1 MNIFDINNILTTI
14 FGYPLSYVEFIG
26 TVLGLASVWFAAKQ
40 NILTWTTGL
49 INIICFFAIFYQVH
63 LYSDMFLQIYF
74 FIVSIYGWLAWRNL
88 QKVHKP
94 ISFLSLNKRILF
106 VFVIAGTTILVGFF
120 VKNIHLIFPK
130 IFKQPASFPFIDTFI
145 GIASII
151 ATVFLAK
158 RILENWIL
166 WIIVDIICVFV
177 YMKKNIL
184 FISVEYGIFFLLASY
199 GLLLWIKSIKNG
211 NGLSIG

>member
-1 MNIFDINNILTTI
+1 MNLFDINNTLTKI
-14 FGYPLSYVEFIG
+14 FGYQLSYVEFIG
-26 TVLGLASVWFAAKQ
+26 TLLGIVSVWFAAKQ

-74 FIVSIYGWLAWRNL
+74 FITFIYGWITWRN
-88 QKVHKP
+88 QKKIDKP
-94 ISFLSLNKRILF
+94 ISILSSNKRVLF
-106 VFVIAGTTILVGFF
+106 IFIIIISTMVFGVL

-130 IFKQPASFPFIDTFI
+130 IIKHPASFPFIDTFI
-145 GIASII
+145 AITSII

-158 RILENWIL
+158 RILENWLL
-166 WIIVDIICVFV
+166 WIIVDIIGVYV

-184 FISVEYGIFFLLASY
+184 FISIEYGIFALLGIY
-199 GLLLWIKSIKNG
+199 GFLLWIKTNKNVERV
-211 NGLSIG
+211 SIG